1 MLLRCAVVM
10 TYCIDVVNCNYRS
23 TVGKPLNL
31 SVLHASIPNS
41 KLCTK
46 PKQLVIKDPQG
57 TLLFFSNGKLRVM
70 GCNDELEAT
79 FLAYKYVQLIDKSD
93 DFHNVFAQS
102 STVRVTFHKKIHLQ
116 KLVHSTLISGCLMQH
131 EPELFPAVLI
141 RKYKPLSVNVFSS
154 GKIMICGVKDV
165 DQVHN
170 IMKDLCV
177 VLENFTL

>member
-1 MLLRCAVVM
+1 M
-10 TYCIDVVNCNYRS
+10 TYCVDVVNCNYRS

-57 TLLFFSNGKLRVM
+57 TLLFFSNGKHRVM

-79 FLAYKYVQLIDKSD
+79 FLAYKYVQMMDKTN
-93 DFHNVFAQS
+93 DFHTVFPQS

-116 KLVHSTLISGCLMQH
+116 KLVHSTLISPSFIQY

-141 RKYKPLSVNVFSS
+141 RKYKPISVNIFST
-154 GKIMICGVKDV
+154 GKIMICGVKDIE
-165 DQVHN
+165 QVHK

-177 VLENFTL
+177 DLENCTL